1 MFPAN
6 NLEKYFNELNEQ
18 NWTLIPV
25 DFVLATK
32 LQISAECKFKANQ
45 FKTANITV
53 AEAGSAVIRSDYIF
67 WLDAKDATLTDNDQ
81 TALAQLEFL
90 TNALKNFFRISL
102 TEFECHFAVYK
113 PGSFYKKHRDT
124 TLQDNKRV
132 FSFVVYLNPEWS
144 PTDGGE
150 LVGYKDNRTLFQISP
165 TIGKMILF
173 KSDIEHEVLIAART
187 RYTLTGWIRR

>member
-25 DFVLATK
+25 DIVLAKK

-53 AEAGSAVIRSDYIF
+53 AEAGSAEIRSDYTF

-90 TNALKNFFRISL
+90 TNALKKFFRISL

-113 PGSFYKKHRDT
+113 PGNFYKKHRDT

-150 LVGYKDNRTLFQISP
+150 LVGYKDDRTLFQISP
-165 TIGKMILF
+165 AIGKMILF
-173 KSDIEHEVLIAART
+173 KSDIEHEVLITART